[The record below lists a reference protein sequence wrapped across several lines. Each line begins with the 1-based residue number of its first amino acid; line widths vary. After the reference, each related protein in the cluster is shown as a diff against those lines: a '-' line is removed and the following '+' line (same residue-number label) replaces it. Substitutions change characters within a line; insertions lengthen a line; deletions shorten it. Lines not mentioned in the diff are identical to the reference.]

1 MSDAPRLVLYGR
13 EGCHLCDEARD
24 DLVRMGE
31 QGLEFDLVD
40 VDIESDPDLLRR
52 NLERIPVIEI
62 DGEEV
67 CELGIDH
74 SAVRARLASL

>member
-1 MSDAPRLVLYGR
+1 MSDAPKLVLYGR

-24 DLVRMGE
+24 ALLRMGE
-31 QGLEFDLVD
+31 EGIDFELIE
-40 VDIESDPDLLRR
+40 VDIESDRALFRR

-74 SAVRARLASL
+74 SVVRARLASL